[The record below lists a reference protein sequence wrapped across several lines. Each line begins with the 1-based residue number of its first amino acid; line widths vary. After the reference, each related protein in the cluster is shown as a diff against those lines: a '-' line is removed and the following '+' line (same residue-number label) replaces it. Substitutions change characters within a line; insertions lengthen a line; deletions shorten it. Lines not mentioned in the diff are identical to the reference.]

1 MSADRRRG
9 FVFGA
14 IAGIAIALAGV
25 AIAYAVLG
33 PFRESAVDQAR
44 TQVEDN
50 YFHAVNGKFL
60 NDASIAGMVNQLRH
74 RYHDRFSRYLDP
86 QSLEQFDSDTSGQFE
101 GVGLT
106 VSGVKRGLR
115 VANVIP
121 GTPAQRAGLKSGD
134 LITGADGK
142 SLEGKPTDA
151 SVAIIRGAPGTSV
164 RLRVVPN
171 GKGEARTIS
180 VKRADVQVPA
190 VHGRMTNA
198 DGERAAD
205 VRFATFSAGAHGE
218 LRSAVDRLYRRGAK
232 GLLLDL
238 RGNGGGLLEEA
249 VLAASVFMQKGE
261 RVVST
266 SSRTQGPRV
275 YRAAGG
281 PVARTPI
288 VVLVDHDT
296 ASAAEILTAALSEEG
311 LARVVGTRTFGKGT
325 FQQAIDLPNG
335 GALDLTIGRFFTANG
350 SSTLN
355 KGIKPDVHAADNP
368 NTRHRDEAQR
378 RALAILGREIRA
390 DR

>member
-1 MSADRRRG
+1 M
-9 FVFGA
+9 FGA
-14 IAGIAIALAGV
+14 IAGATIALAGA
-25 AIAYAVLG
+25 AIAYAIFG
-33 PFRESAVDQAR
+33 PFQQSAVDQAR

-60 NDASIAGMVNQLRH
+60 DDASIAGMVNQLKH

-86 QSLEQFDSDTSGQFE
+86 RSLEQFDSDTSGQFE

-115 VANVIP
+115 VASVIA

-134 LITGADGK
+134 LITGADGR

-164 RLRVVPN
+164 RLRVVPS
-171 GKGEARTIS
+171 GKGKTRTIS

-190 VHGRMTNA
+190 VHGQMARA
-198 DGERAAD
+198 DGKRVAD

-249 VLAASVFMQKGE
+249 VLGASVFMQKGE

-266 SSRTQGPRV
+266 SSRTQGHRV
-275 YRAAGG
+275 YRAAGA
-281 PVARTPI
+281 PVARKPI

-296 ASAAEILTAALSEEG
+296 ASAAEILTAALSEDG
-311 LARVVGTRTFGKGT
+311 LAKVVGTRTFGKGT

-355 KGIKPDVHAADNP
+355 KGDQA
-368 NTRHRDEAQR
+368 
-378 RALAILGREIRA
+378 
-390 DR
+390 